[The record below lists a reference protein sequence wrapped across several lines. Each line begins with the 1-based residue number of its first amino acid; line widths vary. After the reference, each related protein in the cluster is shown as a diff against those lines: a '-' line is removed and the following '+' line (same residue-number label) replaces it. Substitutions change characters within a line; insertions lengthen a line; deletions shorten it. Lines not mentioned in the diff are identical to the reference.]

1 MTNVKVTVV
10 ARLKARPGM
19 EETLRRELLALIDP
33 TTAEEGC
40 INYDLH
46 QSADDKALFMF
57 HENWLSRED
66 LDDHLQMPYLQAFL
80 ARTDE
85 LLAEPPEISLWK
97 MIS

>member
-1 MTNVKVTVV
+1 MTNGKVTVV
-10 ARLKARPGM
+10 ARFKARPGM
-19 EETLRRELLALIDP
+19 EEALRHELLALIDP
-33 TTAEEGC
+33 TTAEDGC

-85 LLAEPPEISLWK
+85 LLAEPAEISLWK

>member
-1 MTNVKVTVV
+1 MTNGKVTVV
-10 ARLKARPGM
+10 ARFKARPGM

-33 TTAEEGC
+33 TTAEDGC

-57 HENWLSRED
+57 YENWLSRED

-85 LLAEPPEISLWK
+85 LLAEPAEISLWK

>member
-1 MTNVKVTVV
+1 MTNGKVTVV
-10 ARLKARPGM
+10 ARFKARPGM

-33 TTAEEGC
+33 TTAENGC

-85 LLAEPPEISLWK
+85 LLAEPAEISLWK

>member
-1 MTNVKVTVV
+1 MTNGKVTVV
-10 ARLKARPGM
+10 ARFKARPGM

-33 TTAEEGC
+33 TTAEDGC

-85 LLAEPPEISLWK
+85 LLAEPAEISLWK

>member
-1 MTNVKVTVV
+1 MTNGKVTVV
-10 ARLKARPGM
+10 ARFKARPGM

-33 TTAEEGC
+33 TTAENGC

-57 HENWLSRED
+57 YENWLSRED

-85 LLAEPPEISLWK
+85 LLAEPAEISLWK

>member
-1 MTNVKVTVV
+1 MTNEKVTVI
-10 ARLKARPGM
+10 AKFKARPGM

-33 TTAEEGC
+33 TSAEEGC

-57 HENWLSRED
+57 YENWLSRED

-85 LLAEPPEISLWK
+85 LLAEPAEISLWK

>member
-1 MTNVKVTVV
+1 MTNGKVTVV
-10 ARLKARPGM
+10 ARFKARPGM
-19 EETLRRELLALIDP
+19 EETLRHELLALIDP
-33 TTAEEGC
+33 TTAEDGC

-85 LLAEPPEISLWK
+85 LLAEPAEISLWK

>member
-1 MTNVKVTVV
+1 MTNGKVTVV
-10 ARLKARPGM
+10 ARFKARPGM

-85 LLAEPPEISLWK
+85 LLAEPAEISLWK